1 MIVESSSDTGVI
13 WITTAGIAI
22 AAVGV
27 LMVWSIGLTLYCQFV
42 RRSKN
47 LKGQNEKG
55 LKQYQCLNHAVMNQE
70 GSVHDD
76 AMESSVDD
84 QYAGLIKGKKNSAQY
99 IYSSELEFKK
109 QISEHPG
116 VLPLQSCYSYIP

>member
-27 LMVWSIGLTLYCQFV
+27 LMVWSIGLTLYRQFV

-55 LKQYQCLNHAVMNQE
+55 FRQYQYLNHAVMNQE

-76 AMESSVDD
+76 AVESLVDD
-84 QYAGLIKGKKNSAQY
+84 QYARSIEGKK
-99 IYSSELEFKK
+99 
-109 QISEHPG
+109 
-116 VLPLQSCYSYIP
+116 